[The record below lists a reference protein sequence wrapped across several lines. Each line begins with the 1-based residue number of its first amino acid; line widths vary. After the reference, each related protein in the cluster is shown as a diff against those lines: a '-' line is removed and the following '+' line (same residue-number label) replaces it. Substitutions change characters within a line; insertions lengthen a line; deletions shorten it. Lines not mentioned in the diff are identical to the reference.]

1 MPLTTGT
8 TGPLLTPEQV
18 ESLLINPFSRAS
30 TALRPSFSRV
40 LRPTASSIR
49 LPAMTAD
56 PTAAWVAE
64 GAGIP
69 ISDLSTAEV
78 DVVTPK
84 VAGRPWSP
92 PRWRSETVPYL
103 LGGRNG
109 GCQPDCTRVP
119 EVGP

>member
-1 MPLTTGT
+1 MTLTTGT
-8 TGPLLTPEQV
+8 AGPLLTLEQV
-18 ESLLINPFSRAS
+18 ESLLINPFSRACV
-30 TALRPSFSRV
+30 ALRPLCSRE

-49 LPAMTAD
+49 LPAVTAD

-64 GAGIP
+64 GAGIR
-69 ISDLSTAEV
+69 ISDLTTAEM
-78 DVVTPK
+78 DMVTRK